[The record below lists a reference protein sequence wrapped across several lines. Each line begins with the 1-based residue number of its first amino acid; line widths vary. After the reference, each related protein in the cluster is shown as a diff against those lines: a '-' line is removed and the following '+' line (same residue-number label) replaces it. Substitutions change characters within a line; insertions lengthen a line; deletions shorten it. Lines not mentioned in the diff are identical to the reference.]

1 MTRLGGHQHAIE
13 QKHHLSQSLA
23 EQSSPLVS
31 CVFSVPSK
39 PILLRSLS
47 KSLNTISCIKI
58 NIVTIII

>member
-31 CVFSVPSK
+31 CVLP
-39 PILLRSLS
+39 PRLSLHH
-47 KSLNTISCIKI
+47 I
-58 NIVTIII
+58 